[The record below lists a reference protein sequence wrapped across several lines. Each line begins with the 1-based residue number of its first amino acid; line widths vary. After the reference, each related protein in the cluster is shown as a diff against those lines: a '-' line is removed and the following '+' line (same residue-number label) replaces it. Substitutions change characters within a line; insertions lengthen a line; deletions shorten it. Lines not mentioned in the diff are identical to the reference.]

1 MKPSALRALAGAL
14 ALAGLILAGCS
25 GSKHGRG
32 DAKAPVVNVAEVIES
47 DVTNYEDFTGRT
59 AAVESVVLKAQAT
72 GYLDKVMFKD
82 GEFVK
87 KGQQLYQI
95 DDRTYDTKV
104 KNARA
109 AIKRTEATLDKA
121 TADLGRARQMT
132 LGSSISREE
141 YDQIT
146 ARKQQAQATLVDDK
160 ATLEKAELDL
170 AFCKVLSPISGIVS
184 RTEITS
190 GNLVTTNQTTLT
202 TVVSVD
208 PIYAYF
214 DVDERT
220 ALRIQEMKREE
231 ISDEGVKA
239 ADVWLEKHKVTSDA
253 RQKVVALLKGRVTP
267 AVRRQIGE
275 LLKGSEADVDQL
287 VEQVLQKHP
296 KFKDYRETK
305 FPVLLATQIEK
316 SYPHE
321 GYVDFVDNR
330 FNASTGTL
338 RVRGNFPNPDRV
350 LTPDMFVRIRLP
362 LGVEHR
368 SLMVTDSA
376 VVTQLDRKFLY
387 VVNKDNVVEARP
399 VRLGGLRGSMRVIE
413 EGVEKG
419 DLVIV
424 QGQQRAQPDLTV
436 SPTTVA
442 MPDYVPPTKDKK

>member
-1 MKPSALRALAGAL
+1 MNPSALRALAGAL

-32 DAKAPVVNVAEVIES
+32 DSKAPAVNVAQVIES
-47 DVTNYEDFTGRT
+47 DVTDYEDFTGRT

-104 KNARA
+104 KNAKA

-184 RTEITS
+184 RTEITA

-202 TVVSVD
+202 TIVSVD
-208 PIYAYF
+208 PIYGYF

-220 ALRIQEMKREE
+220 ALRIQQMVREE
-231 ISDEGVKA
+231 VSAEGVKKA
-239 ADVWLEKHKVTSDA
+239 EEWLEKHKVGADA
-253 RQKVVALLKGRVTP
+253 RKQVLSLLKGRVTA
-267 AVRRQIGE
+267 AVKGQIDE
-275 LLKGSEADVDQL
+275 LLKGAEVNADQL
-287 VEQVLQKHP
+287 GE
-296 KFKDYRETK
+296 
-305 FPVLLATQIEK
+305 
-316 SYPHE
+316 
-321 GYVDFVDNR
+321 
-330 FNASTGTL
+330 
-338 RVRGNFPNPDRV
+338 
-350 LTPDMFVRIRLP
+350 
-362 LGVEHR
+362 
-368 SLMVTDSA
+368 
-376 VVTQLDRKFLY
+376 
-387 VVNKDNVVEARP
+387 
-399 VRLGGLRGSMRVIE
+399 
-413 EGVEKG
+413 
-419 DLVIV
+419 
-424 QGQQRAQPDLTV
+424 
-436 SPTTVA
+436 
-442 MPDYVPPTKDKK
+442 

>member
-1 MKPSALRALAGAL
+1 MNPSALRTLAGAV

-25 GSKHGRG
+25 GSKHGG
-32 DAKAPVVNVAEVIES
+32 GESKKTAVNVAQVIES
-47 DVTNYEDFTGRT
+47 DVTDYEDFTGRT

-87 KGQQLYQI
+87 KNQQLYQI

-121 TADLGRARQMT
+121 TADLSRARQMT

-160 ATLEKAELDL
+160 ATLELDL

-184 RTEITS
+184 RTQITP
-190 GNLVTTNQTTLT
+190 GNLVTQNQTTLT

-208 PIYAYF
+208 PIYGYF

-220 ALRIQEMKREE
+220 TLRIQQMVREE
-231 ISDEGVKA
+231 VSSEGVKK
-239 ADVWLEKHKVTSDA
+239 ADEWLEKHKVETDTRKQVLS
-253 RQKVVALLKGRVTP
+253 LLKGRVDASTL
-267 AVRRQIGE
+267 RQIDE
-275 LLKGSEADVDQL
+275 LLKGTTVTADQL
-287 VEQVLQKHP
+287 SAQVLQKYP
-296 KFKDYRETK
+296 KFRSYRDTK
-305 FPVLLATQIEK
+305 VPVLLATQIEK
-316 SYPHE
+316 GYPHE
-321 GYVDFVDNR
+321 GYIDFVDNQL
-330 FNASTGTL
+330 NASTGTL
-338 RVRGNFPNPDRV
+338 RVRGNFPNPDRI
-350 LTPDMFVRIRLP
+350 LTPNLFVRIRLP
-362 LGVEHR
+362 LGIEHK
-368 SLMVTDSA
+368 SLMVSDSA
-376 VVTQLDRKFLY
+376 IVTQLDRKFVY

-413 EGVEKG
+413 DGVEKG
-419 DLVIV
+419 ELVIV
-424 QGQQRAQPDLTV
+424 QGQQRVQPELVV
-436 SPTTVA
+436 SPTTVP